1 LRTLTVRPC
10 TSAASNIQCW
20 PRLDGCLRDEWNIN
34 ARRSFPFSRNT
45 DWNKDEL
52 ELTHGHLIAAM
63 QKHDSDNWYAKKA
76 QKRQNKLSCNHN
88 HYSVT
93 HHMLLVKKLVSFCY
107 TEGRGPKTSEFCQ
120 RGHCT
125 NTSRLCHVFVIYCG
139 QCFLHT
145 GEHTQS
151 RYTIRC
157 KNDSDLFIHPM
168 SNIHIS
174 FPTQN
179 KL

>member
-1 LRTLTVRPC
+1 
-10 TSAASNIQCW
+10 
-20 PRLDGCLRDEWNIN
+20 
-34 ARRSFPFSRNT
+34 
-45 DWNKDEL
+45 
-52 ELTHGHLIAAM
+52 
-63 QKHDSDNWYAKKA
+63 
-76 QKRQNKLSCNHN
+76 
-88 HYSVT
+88 
-93 HHMLLVKKLVSFCY
+93 MLLVKKLVSFCY

-179 KL
+179 KLWWQRQKHTRPIRQSQQFKVTIDNLHRYNSHTWDHCVRNYMQLVFILFSVQ